1 MRMSMKF
8 IIGWMI
14 LSMVA
19 INYPVSTLCNAASLY
34 AQADLFHTK
43 TRHKPEVLSTPEQD
57 IPRTEVEKTGK
68 KGLAKWVWI
77 GLGVIAVGCAALAIG
92 GGGGGGGD
100 RDDGTGDVS
109 ITW

>member
-1 MRMSMKF
+1 MSIKF

-19 INYPVSTLCNAASLY
+19 INFQGSTLCNAASLY
-34 AQADLFHTK
+34 AQADLFYTK

-57 IPRTEVEKTGK
+57 IPRTEVEKTKK
-68 KGLAKWVWI
+68 KGLTKWAWI
-77 GLGVIAVGCAALAIG
+77 GLGVIAVGFAALAIG
-92 GGGGGGGD
+92 NGGGGGD